1 MTMDYTLTPEDVA
14 RRLGVGRAFVYALI
28 RDKELPAIRL
38 SRKAYRISEE
48 HLSEYLAER
57 MTR

>member
-1 MTMDYTLTPEDVA
+1 MDYTLTPEDVA

-48 HLSEYLAER
+48 DLSEYLAER